1 MGAVKHQSLAR
12 DTMHVGARMQVA
24 VLSGA
29 LLTLLACGGKAARGR
44 AGYTGAPPEVLKP
57 LQVPESPYY
66 LIYSPPVN
74 LAKPPD
80 TTAHGRKPRS

>member
-1 MGAVKHQSLAR
+1 
-12 DTMHVGARMQVA
+12 MHVGARMQLA
-24 VLSGA
+24 VLNSA
-29 LLTLLACGGKAARGR
+29 LLTLLACGGTAARGR

-66 LIYSPPVN
+66 IIYSPPVN

>member
-1 MGAVKHQSLAR
+1 MDLCARVRVAV
-12 DTMHVGARMQVA
+12 
-24 VLSGA
+24 VLSGTF
-29 LLTLLACGGKAARGR
+29 LTLVACGGGTARGR
-44 AGYTGAPPEVLKP
+44 AAATAGPVPEVVRQM
-57 LQVPESPYY
+57 QVPPSPYY